1 MNCNIEAFALSLRT
15 KPGPADWR
23 DRTIWLHLYSVHYTS
38 VRYDEVE
45 LLRAL
50 TMSRNGSP
58 APRKA
63 TPSHLR
69 QFSRTSLEKL
79 AVAPQLRSPDAMPGN
94 PDIAVHD
101 PAQMRPAQRERT
113 CTVTVNESFTRDEVL
128 MNLDLFGDD
137 IKPGTLMDMR
147 ILVDKPGHASLR
159 KLPPRREQGS
169 DAAASVDGVQAE
181 TDARRRYLFVVK
193 DMSKEMRARHP
204 TVELYVAKH
213 VADAFGMKRGSTALL
228 APVSLPRPPPS
239 FIVPDR
245 ASSQSSRWMRKTLR
259 WKPLM

>member
-1 MNCNIEAFALSLRT
+1 
-15 KPGPADWR
+15 
-23 DRTIWLHLYSVHYTS
+23 
-38 VRYDEVE
+38 
-45 LLRAL
+45 
-50 TMSRNGSP
+50 
-58 APRKA
+58 
-63 TPSHLR
+63 
-69 QFSRTSLEKL
+69 
-79 AVAPQLRSPDAMPGN
+79 MPGN

-159 KLPPRREQGS
+159 KLPPRREQAS